1 MASARL
7 LCRLRMPRA
16 SRPWKAVYCGFALP
30 TENCGVFDVKPM
42 LPGRCYL
49 PLESDALF
57 QTARVSCGVVIR
69 VKGVDI
75 DPGWLCEDGV
85 PVF

>member
-1 MASARL
+1 
-7 LCRLRMPRA
+7 
-16 SRPWKAVYCGFALP
+16 
-30 TENCGVFDVKPM
+30 M